1 LSNNKNIYFAS
12 DLHLGI
18 PNEEESRVRELRFVA
33 WLEHIRKDAQEI
45 HLMGDIFD
53 FWFEYKKA
61 IPRGYVRLLGKIAE
75 LSDSGIPIYWYYGNH
90 DMWIFDYIPNELGV
104 IMVPN
109 EQIRE
114 FNGKRFFL
122 HHGDGLGPGDNGYKF
137 LKKVFR
143 SNLCQWLFARLHPN
157 FGIWLAD
164 KSSRKSRYSEAEDK
178 KPFQGGDKEFLVQF
192 CKEKLK
198 EEHFDYLIFGHRHLP
213 LDMKIGEGRYINL
226 GDWLEHFTYA
236 VFDGQ
241 DVQLKNWA

>member
-1 LSNNKNIYFAS
+1 LSTGKNIYFAS

-18 PNEEESRVRELRFVA
+18 PNEKESRERELKFIA
-33 WLEHIRKDAQEI
+33 WLEFIRGDAQEI

-61 IPRGYVRLLGKIAE
+61 VPRGYVRLLGKIAE
-75 LSDSGIPIYWYYGNH
+75 LADSGIRIYWYYGNH
-90 DMWIFDYIPNELGV
+90 DMWIFDYIPSELGV
-104 IMVPN
+104 TVVPN

-114 FNGKRFFL
+114 FEGKKFFL
-122 HHGDGLGPGDNGYKF
+122 HHGDGLGPGDKGYKF
-137 LKKVFR
+137 LKKIFR

-164 KSSRKSRYSEAEDK
+164 MSSRKSRYSESDDK
-178 KPFQGGDKEFLVQF
+178 KPYQGDEREFLVQF
-192 CKEKLK
+192 CHEKIK

-213 LDMKIGEGRYINL
+213 LDMKIESSRYINL

-236 VFDGQ
+236 IFDGK
-241 DVQLKNWA
+241 DVQLKKWE